1 MKQSS
6 PWLDR
11 VTWIVGITTTI
22 GMASQSAVSWI
33 VDALIKSAGMSVQD
47 ASLMAMVELVVMGAT
62 MLLLAPVIHRLPHK
76 ALVLAGVAGALAA
89 QGLSS
94 AVHGVLPMGAFRA
107 MSGIAFGAIYAVAA
121 VSGAAA
127 ESPER
132 AYATGASIN
141 MVLGMGL
148 NPPLGFGSEHGGY
161 VGVFGALA
169 AYCLLLALPLVFI
182 RFPQSRKPR
191 TAALQG
197 QPQQALELAA
207 HGASPQAPAS
217 RPPGTPSPRHRMRP
231 VGVLLVMGLFALAT
245 NGVFVFFVSIAG
257 GVGLSGTELGTELI
271 LVSGGAALGIALAG
285 PAGQWIGRRF
295 RGLDG
300 AWRGTPIFLSMIAMG
315 AGCAALVDSPSAVM
329 FLALFTLWCI
339 IYWIA
344 YTFILGLAVAVD
356 SHGRLAAAAGAVL
369 VLLNGL
375 GSAVGGY
382 FEAHFGGHR
391 FGLVALLACSV
402 GGIVGLL
409 LERSL
414 ERRGSLSSAPA
425 VHVQ

>member
-11 VTWIVGITTTI
+11 VTWIVGITTTL
-22 GMASQSAVSWI
+22 GMASQSAVAWI
-33 VDALIKSAGMSVQD
+33 VDALIKTAGMSVQD
-47 ASLMAMVELVVMGAT
+47 ASLMATVELVVMGAT

-76 ALVLAGVAGALAA
+76 TLVLAGVAGALAA
-89 QGLSS
+89 QALSA
-94 AVHGVLPMGAFRA
+94 AVHGVLPMGLFRA
-107 MSGIAFGAIYAVAA
+107 VSGIAFGAIYAVAA

-127 ESPER
+127 DSPER

-161 VGVFGALA
+161 VGVFVALGAC
-169 AYCLLLALPLVFI
+169 CLLLALPLVFI
-182 RFPQSRKPR
+182 RFPQARKP
-191 TAALQG
+191 TPPQA
-197 QPQQALELAA
+197 QPQQPT
-207 HGASPQAPAS
+207 GASS
-217 RPPGTPSPRHRMRP
+217 RRHLIRP

-245 NGVFVFFVSIAG
+245 NGIYVFFVSIAA
-257 GVGLSGTELGTELI
+257 GVGLRGTALGTELI
-271 LVSGGAALGIALAG
+271 LVSAGSAIGIALAG

-315 AGCAALVDSPSAVM
+315 AGCAALVDSPSAAV
-329 FLALFTLWCI
+329 FLAIFTLWCT

-382 FEAHFGGHR
+382 FETHFGGHQ
-391 FGLVALLACSV
+391 FGLAALLACTL
-402 GGIVGLL
+402 GGIVGLG

-414 ERRGSLSSAPA
+414 KRGGSLSPA
-425 VHVQ
+425 HAVEAQ

>member
-11 VTWIVGITTTI
+11 VTWIVGITTTL

-33 VDALIKSAGMSVQD
+33 VDALIRSAGMSVQD
-47 ASLMAMVELVVMGAT
+47 ASLMATVELVVMGAT

-76 ALVLAGVAGALAA
+76 ALVLGGVVGALAA

-94 AVHGVLPMGAFRA
+94 AVHGVLPMGLFRGV
-107 MSGIAFGAIYAVAA
+107 SGIAFGAIYAVAA

-127 ESPER
+127 DSPER
-132 AYATGASIN
+132 AYATGSSIN
-141 MVLGMGL
+141 MVLGMAL
-148 NPPLGFGSEHGGY
+148 NPPLGFGDEHGGY
-161 VGVFGALA
+161 VGVFGALG

-182 RFPQSRKPR
+182 RFPQARGP
-191 TAALQG
+191 AAPQG
-197 QPQQALELAA
+197 QPQQPA
-207 HGASPQAPAS
+207 GAAS
-217 RPPGTPSPRHRMRP
+217 RRHRMLP

-245 NGVFVFFVSIAG
+245 NGIYVFFVSIAD
-257 GVGLSGTELGTELI
+257 GVGLRGTALGTELI
-271 LVSGGAALGIALAG
+271 LVSAGSALGIALAG
-285 PAGQWIGRRF
+285 PAGQWIGQRF
-295 RGLDG
+295 RGLNG

-315 AGCAALVDSPSAVM
+315 VGCAALIDSPSADM
-329 FLALFTLWCI
+329 FLAIFTLWCI

-356 SHGRLAAAAGAVL
+356 SRGRLAAAAGAVL

-382 FEAHFGGHR
+382 FEAHFGGHV
-391 FGLVALLACSV
+391 FGLAALLACSV
-402 GGIVGLL
+402 GGIAGLW

-414 ERRGSLSSAPA
+414 KRGGTLSPAHA
-425 VHVQ
+425 VHVK